1 MLQNEENAPKA
12 CKYVQL
18 CYICGVLQKPMPIKK
33 KMLTLPL
40 HKNYK

>member
-1 MLQNEENAPKA
+1 MLQNEGNVPKA

-18 CYICGVLQKPMPIKK
+18 RYICGVLPKPMPIKK
-33 KMLTLPL
+33 KILTLPL